1 MDSKNSRQQSAIS
14 KIGGNMSDTVKK
26 DITDVAATAM
36 KAPTVM
42 KRKEVQG
49 ELNFIRNADELDEK
63 MEADNIVA
71 RFPDPDGGEPI
82 DFEMVPMTP
91 GQFSVY
97 YQTLFGHSLLD
108 AKETVGATNP
118 NPEMPELD
126 DDEVQRMQDELAIKK
141 YDMRL
146 LNILET
152 NISGPPGITAKRL
165 RKWDPLHLMFLHNA
179 LLGGSR
185 PSKPVAQFPDV
196 DSEGGE

>member
-1 MDSKNSRQQSAIS
+1 MENKNIADAVQDSL
-14 KIGGNMSDTVKK
+14 DTKPR
-26 DITDVAATAM
+26 IM
-36 KAPTVM
+36 R
-42 KRKEVQG
+42 RKEVQG
-49 ELNFIRNADELDEK
+49 QLNFITNEDELDKK

-118 NPEMPELD
+118 EMPELD

-152 NISGPPGITAKRL
+152 NIIEPPGITAKRL
-165 RKWDPLHLMFLHNA
+165 QKWDPLHLMFLHNA
-179 LLGGSR
+179 ILGGSR